1 MSSWF
6 GKLKCGGRKKL
17 VIKNGRMFLL
27 DMDAP
32 PLPANRYFSANQGI
46 TP

>member
-1 MSSWF
+1 VAE
-6 GKLKCGGRKKL
+6 KKL
-17 VIKNGRMFLL
+17 VFKNGRMFLL

-46 TP
+46 TPLQKKWKSQK